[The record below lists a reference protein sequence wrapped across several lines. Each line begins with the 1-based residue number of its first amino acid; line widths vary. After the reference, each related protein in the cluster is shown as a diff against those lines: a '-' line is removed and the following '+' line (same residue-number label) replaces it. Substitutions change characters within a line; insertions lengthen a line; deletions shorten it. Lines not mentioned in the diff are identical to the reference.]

1 MLYPSNKSTKRYKR
15 IIWGIQRNKEAVEKW
30 AQRRE
35 EQEKK
40 IKKNKIKLFY
50 G

>member
-15 IIWGIQRNKEAVEKW
+15 IIWGIQRNIEAVEKW